1 MKNFL
6 AIDTSSKYMTVLAA
20 KDGKTFVS
28 YVPDC
33 AMRHSMLLMG
43 EIDKV
48 LSEAELSL
56 NDCDFF
62 SAVVGAGSFT
72 GIRIGIS
79 TIKGFCLAAGKPS
92 LPVTSF
98 AVAAYNAI
106 DGERPL
112 CLVDAL
118 HGNCYVCGFDENKK
132 IAYPPAY
139 ISFEEARRLANE
151 ERYTFRSAESFS
163 DKGEKIIRSDPA
175 EGLLR
180 AVSALSRDERNFG
193 PLNAL
198 YIRKSQAEENS
209 SAGRGG
215 TP

>member
-92 LPVTSF
+92 LP
-98 AVAAYNAI
+98 
-106 DGERPL
+106 
-112 CLVDAL
+112 
-118 HGNCYVCGFDENKK
+118 
-132 IAYPPAY
+132 
-139 ISFEEARRLANE
+139 
-151 ERYTFRSAESFS
+151 RS
-163 DKGEKIIRSDPA
+163 
-175 EGLLR
+175 
-180 AVSALSRDERNFG
+180 LSRHIMR
-193 PLNAL
+193 
-198 YIRKSQAEENS
+198 
-209 SAGRGG
+209 
-215 TP
+215 

>member
-132 IAYPPAY
+132 IIRPPIFPLRKQGASQRRRD
-139 ISFEEARRLANE
+139 IRSEARKV
-151 ERYTFRSAESFS
+151 SP
-163 DKGEKIIRSDPA
+163 IR
-175 EGLLR
+175 G
-180 AVSALSRDERNFG
+180 
-193 PLNAL
+193 
-198 YIRKSQAEENS
+198 KK
-209 SAGRGG
+209 
-215 TP
+215 

>member
-118 HGNCYVCGFDENKK
+118 HGNCYVCGFDENFIAERKK
-132 IAYPPAY
+132 ISLPPPPIFPLRKQGASQRRRD
-139 ISFEEARRLANE
+139 IRSEARKV
-151 ERYTFRSAESFS
+151 SP
-163 DKGEKIIRSDPA
+163 IR
-175 EGLLR
+175 G
-180 AVSALSRDERNFG
+180 
-193 PLNAL
+193 
-198 YIRKSQAEENS
+198 KK
-209 SAGRGG
+209 
-215 TP
+215 

>member
-1 MKNFL
+1 
-6 AIDTSSKYMTVLAA
+6 
-20 KDGKTFVS
+20 
-28 YVPDC
+28 
-33 AMRHSMLLMG
+33 MG

-118 HGNCYVCGFDENKK
+118 HGNCYACGFDENKK

-139 ISFEEARRLANE
+139 ISFEEAKRLAKE
-151 ERYTFRSAESFS
+151 QRYTLRSAEIFP
-163 DKGEKIIRSDPA
+163 DKGEKIMQSDPA
-175 EGLLR
+175 EGLLQ

-209 SAGRGG
+209 SVGRGG